1 MAMKIACAP
10 CCWGVESS
18 VQGENP
24 SWGKVL
30 VEAHEAGYEG
40 IELGPVGYF
49 PEDPSILASSLRVRG
64 MKVCAGNLHGDF
76 SCPESKN
83 DILANA
89 QRVVDLLAAIGVDK
103 LIIMDRAN
111 AARDAYVGHGVIA
124 PRLKKEQ
131 LQAMVATISAVAG
144 IAADKGVRT
153 LLHPSSGGFV
163 AFSDEIAAVMDAIPA
178 ERLGLCLDIGHLF
191 IDGMKP
197 EELIWRYANRLEH
210 LHLKDVDGQQLHIA
224 LRSRCGMANAFSQ
237 GLTRP
242 LGEGS
247 INFSKVFQ
255 VLQDIDYQ
263 GWIVVEQERAVYQLD
278 QVKVDMAKSRGY
290 LAEHCM

>member
-10 CCWGVESS
+10 CSWGVENSE
-18 VQGENP
+18 QGGNP
-24 SWGKVL
+24 SWAKVL
-30 VEAHEAGYEG
+30 VEAREAGYEG

-49 PEDPSILASSLRVRG
+49 PEDPAILASSLRVRG

-76 SCPESKN
+76 SCPDSKEKV
-83 DILANA
+83 LVKAR
-89 QRVVDLLAAIGVDK
+89 RVIDLLSALGVDK

-124 PRLKKEQ
+124 PRLKQEQ
-131 LQAMVATISAVAG
+131 LQAMISTITEVAEM
-144 IAADKGVRT
+144 AAEKGVRT

-163 AFSDEIAAVMDAIPA
+163 AFSDEIASVLNAIPA

-197 EELIWRYANRLEH
+197 EEFIRRYANRLEH
-210 LHLKDVDGQQLHIA
+210 LHFKDVDGQQLHNA
-224 LRSRCGMANAFSQ
+224 MRDRCGMTNAFSK

-247 INFSKVFQ
+247 INFSNVFKV
-255 VLQDIDYQ
+255 LKDIDYQ
-263 GWIVVEQERAVYQLD
+263 GWIVVEQERAVTQLEH
-278 QVKVDMAKSRGY
+278 VKVDMAKSRGY

>member
-10 CCWGVESS
+10 CSWGVENSI
-18 VQGENP
+18 QGDNP

-30 VEAHEAGYEG
+30 VEAREAGYEG

-49 PEDPSILASSLRVRG
+49 PEDPSILASSLRIRG

-76 SCPESKN
+76 SCPESK
-83 DILANA
+83 DEILANA
-89 QRVVDLLAAIGVDK
+89 HRVVELLVAIGVDK

-111 AARDAYVGHGVIA
+111 ADRDSYVGHGVIA
-124 PRLKKEQ
+124 PRLKKDQ
-131 LQAMVATISAVAG
+131 LEAMINTISAVAE
-144 IAADKGVRT
+144 IAANRGIRT
-153 LLHPSSGGFV
+153 LLHPSSGGYV
-163 AFSDEIAAVMDAIPA
+163 AFSDEIATVMHAIPA

-197 EELIWRYANRLEH
+197 EEFIRRYANRLEH
-210 LHLKDVDGQQLHIA
+210 LHLKDVDGQQLHNA
-224 LRSRCGMANAFSQ
+224 MRSRCGMTNAFSQ

-247 INFSKVFQ
+247 INFSRVFQ
-255 VLQDIDYQ
+255 VLKDIDYQ
-263 GWIVVEQERAVYQLD
+263 GWIVVEQERAVHQLD
-278 QVKVDMAKSRGY
+278 HVKLDMAKSRGY
-290 LAEHCM
+290 LTEHCL